1 MQWRMDVLYNK
12 GGMLTVNPHER
23 KIIKLG
29 CYLMPYTKINF
40 RWIVV
45 LYRKCNKRNLHD
57 DIKK

>member
-1 MQWRMDVLYNK
+1 MDVLYNK